1 MRFHFSIKLSPNR
14 RQRLFTAHEN
24 KEANERL
31 GKVFHLKSVFN
42 VVALTQTNWN
52 WGSNCEIE
60 SFNGVEFMRQD
71 VLFTC
76 WVLSLFMAFFDAKP
90 HQSGAVYTFH
100 LVARSTLEILSLCGL
115 FKKAT
120 IKHMTT
126 VLKRTKKTEN
136 EMTDDINPFADVNS
150 RIMQNTFSQCN
161 FKLWNPPHINC
172 MQLFHHAIHS
182 HSWKR
187 TNGLVEFCQCQKYWR
202 WTHVRAL
209 SVDWEA

>member
-90 HQSGAVYTFH
+90 HQSGAVYTFY

-126 VLKRTKKTEN
+126 VLKRTKKPKMKWQT
-136 EMTDDINPFADVNS
+136 TLILLLTSIHVLC
-150 RIMQNTFSQCN
+150 RIHFHNAISNCET
-161 FKLWNPPHINC
+161 PHINC